1 MEFFLEVVLEV
12 ISELFSEGIDA
23 AITAW
28 KERKRKKGENKDVS
42 EELNH

>member
-1 MEFFLEVVLEV
+1 MEYIIEVVMEV
-12 ISELFSEGIDA
+12 LSELFSEGIGA

-28 KERKRKKGENKDVS
+28 KERKRKKEENRDVS